1 MSLGSRRK
9 GYCIPLPYYIPLNSN
24 LTVSEQHDGVKRL
37 SPQRK
42 QIQPQKIPGLY
53 LRYLQMRHQ
62 DVGIQGKNELESKPQ
77 GKLKKDRQF
86 LVFQIADVP
95 ATKAI

>member
-1 MSLGSRRK
+1 LSLGSRRK

-53 LRYLQMRHQ
+53 LRYLQLQHQ
-62 DVGIQGKNELESKPQ
+62 DAEIQGKNELESKPQ
-77 GKLKKDRQF
+77 DKLEKDRLF
-86 LVFQIADVP
+86 LVFQIADVQS
-95 ATKAI
+95 TKEI